1 MDEHPRCPVCDRPM
15 IPGPSVNEHHLIP
28 VLKGGKEKFPLH
40 KICHS
45 KIHSLWSENE
55 LRDTYNTFEAIRA
68 DERMRTFIR
77 WVSKKA
83 PEYRDSN
90 RMARD
95 HKKRRRR

>member
-1 MDEHPRCPVCDRPM
+1 MV
-15 IPGPSVNEHHLIP
+15 PGPSVNGHHLIP
-28 VLKGGKEKFPLH
+28 VLKGGKKKDPVH

-68 DERMRTFIR
+68 DERMQMFVR
-77 WVSKKA
+77 WVRKKP
-83 PEYRDSN
+83 PEFRDSN
-90 RMARD
+90 KMAND